1 MNPYQAFIFDSYAFD
16 KAKRTISLVY
26 KLDDAV
32 TFTETITLP
41 ADLEIENHPD
51 LDAALFALHLMGGI
65 SYYKTCLPK
74 TMEIRSGKLSDKQTG
89 FWNDVYENGLGEFF
103 YRNDIDFRGLIHF
116 PSDAEDTRSMNS
128 KTKTPFE
135 RPQGDKKKVLIPIGG
150 GKDSLVTT
158 ELLKKGGFDCTLFR
172 VGQHPLIDV
181 AANEAQ
187 LPLLNMKRALAPEL
201 FELNANGALNGHV
214 PITGYLHFLS
224 VVISLLGGYSD
235 VAFSNEE
242 SAEEGN
248 VEFHGKQINHQWS
261 KSLAFERMFQS
272 YVADFVT
279 NDVTCFSMLRT
290 LSELKIAELFCE
302 HRQYLPLASSCNR
315 NWQIL
320 NKDPDRPRWC
330 GTCPKC
336 AFAFALFAAFL
347 PKNDLEGMFNGNLF
361 EDDTLL
367 PLYREL
373 LGISGHKPF
382 ECVGTPEETAAA
394 FVLAHTR
401 GEMEGTAAMK
411 MFLEECFPEI
421 TEPDEIVGE
430 AMIQRPDHAI
440 PEQFLPLIKNL

>member
-1 MNPYQAFIFDSYAFD
+1 MYTTHSMNQYKTFIFDSYAFD

-41 ADLEIENHPD
+41 ADLHIQDHPD
-51 LDAALFALHLMGGI
+51 LDSALFALHLMGGI

-74 TMEIRSGKLSDKQTG
+74 AIDIRSGSLSEKQTS

-103 YRNDIDFRGLIHF
+103 YRNDIDFSGLIHF
-116 PSDAEDTRSMNS
+116 PSTGNKPTINKSES
-128 KTKTPFE
+128 KKDGNK
-135 RPQGDKKKVLIPIGG
+135 RVLIPIGG

-158 ELLKKGGFDCTLFR
+158 ELLKKGGSDCTLLR
-172 VGQHPLIDV
+172 IGQHQLIDTM
-181 AANEAQ
+181 ANEAQ
-187 LPLLNMKRALAPEL
+187 LPLLNVKRALAPEL
-201 FELNANGALNGHV
+201 FTLNADGALNGHV
-214 PITGYLHFLS
+214 PITGYIHFLS
-224 VVISLLGGYSD
+224 VIIGLLGGYGY

-261 KSLAFERMFQS
+261 KSLAFEQMFQA
-272 YVADFVT
+272 YVADCVT
-279 NDVTCFSMLRT
+279 KDVTCFSMLRT

-302 HRQYLPLASSCNR
+302 HRQYLPLATSCNR

-320 NKDPDRPRWC
+320 SKDPNRPRWC
-330 GTCPKC
+330 GDCPKC

-347 PKNDLEGMFNGNLF
+347 PKNDLEGVFNGNLF
-361 EDDTLL
+361 EDESLL

-373 LGISGHKPF
+373 LGVTGHKPF

-394 FVLAHTR
+394 FVMAHNR
-401 GEMEGTAAMK
+401 GELEDTAAMK
-411 MFLEECFPEI
+411 MFLDDVMPEI
-421 TEPDEIVGE
+421 IEPDEIIGE
-430 AMIQRPDHAI
+430 AMLQRPKHAI
-440 PEQFLPLIKNL
+440 PDQFLPLLKNL